1 MEKRKP
7 SFTLILAQTIS
18 EQIVLL
24 LFSLISGG
32 FGVSKSYG
40 ESIEMFES
48 VPLPVWYGIFIVG
61 IVFIFS
67 KALLTYRKE
76 LESFNSQGK
85 PQKDIATTLNS
96 SITSS
101 SQSGGFT
108 GSNTGQL
115 FQGEF
120 YFPERESVPSE
131 FYVPKSKELKS
142 KINIEILN
150 LQRELKTFLC
160 LSGENGRKQFEVVL
174 EIAVNIWKNL
184 LNPAKAIFSDTQI
197 PVLID
202 EIYTQ
207 ITRFKMNWETLKYEY
222 DEKNNWLRVAK
233 SNHPEIIVINK
244 KIADLEKELDQLV
257 NSIEAKINLL
267 IDLTKN

>member
-1 MEKRKP
+1 MRREFASIIIGIGFTIVSVILPYWIPSMSSWIIYSGLSVGAFFIDLGFSMFFWKP
-7 SFTLILAQTIS
+7 KKQEVQTS
-18 EQIVLL
+18 VSSSTEQDNAP
-24 LFSLISGG
+24 
-32 FGVSKSYG
+32 KN
-40 ESIEMFES
+40 
-48 VPLPVWYGIFIVG
+48 YGI
-61 IVFIFS
+61 S
-67 KALLTYRKE
+67 
-76 LESFNSQGK
+76 S
-85 PQKDIATTLNS
+85 LN
-96 SITSS
+96 
-101 SQSGGFT
+101 QSGGFT
-108 GSNTGQL
+108 GNNMGHL
-115 FQGEF
+115 HQGDV
-120 YFPERESVPSE
+120 YYQERDNAPAEL
-131 FYVPKSKELKS
+131 YVPNPKELKN
-142 KINIEILN
+142 KIKIETLN
-150 LQRELKTFLC
+150 LQRELKTFSY

-244 KIADLEKELDQLV
+244 KIANLETELDQLI
-257 NSIEAKINLL
+257 NSIEAKINWL